1 MISRP
6 PLTQRSAYLVA
17 GCALFVTIVILI
29 YPSVAFRAS
38 IEGLRVWWE
47 IVFPALL
54 PFFVAAEILMAFGV
68 VHFLGVLLEPL
79 MRPVFDVP
87 GVGAFALAMG
97 ITGGYPI
104 GAKITANLRR
114 KGLCNQIEGERLAS
128 FTNTADPLFMS
139 GAVAVGMFHSPEL
152 AGVICSVHYISAI
165 ILGVLLRLHGG
176 SQRRR
181 IPELGITGKGNIFKR
196 AFHELYKARQA
207 DGRPVGQIFGDSV
220 RDSVGS
226 LLLVGGFIMMF
237 SVIIEVLT
245 VSGVLKLVQVPL
257 TLITGPFNIKDT
269 LISPMIS
276 GFFEIT
282 LGTELASKAAAPLL
296 DRLMVTN
303 AVIAWSGLSVFGQ
316 VSAMVSGTDMR
327 MTPYFISRLIHALIA
342 AVITAISMSPYG
354 QGLAKLVAPVFVL
367 EPAAIQAPFYL
378 RLLSSFTRLLTIMAI
393 MVGLSVTIWLF
404 RRIQLVF
411 IRVKGVKQS
420 SSRVPRLRA

>member
-1 MISRP
+1 
-6 PLTQRSAYLVA
+6 
-17 GCALFVTIVILI
+17 
-29 YPSVAFRAS
+29 
-38 IEGLRVWWE
+38 
-47 IVFPALL
+47 
-54 PFFVAAEILMAFGV
+54 
-68 VHFLGVLLEPL
+68 
-79 MRPVFDVP
+79 
-87 GVGAFALAMG
+87 
-97 ITGGYPI
+97 
-104 GAKITANLRR
+104 
-114 KGLCNQIEGERLAS
+114 
-128 FTNTADPLFMS
+128 
-139 GAVAVGMFHSPEL
+139 
-152 AGVICSVHYISAI
+152 
-165 ILGVLLRLHGG
+165 
-176 SQRRR
+176 
-181 IPELGITGKGNIFKR
+181 
-196 AFHELYKARQA
+196 
-207 DGRPVGQIFGDSV
+207 
-220 RDSVGS
+220 
-226 LLLVGGFIMMF
+226 
-237 SVIIEVLT
+237 
-245 VSGVLKLVQVPL
+245 
-257 TLITGPFNIKDT
+257 
-269 LISPMIS
+269 MIS

>member
-1 MISRP
+1 MISRA

-17 GCALFVTIVILI
+17 GCALFITIVIVI
-29 YPSVAFRAS
+29 YPSVAFQAS

-54 PFFVAAEILMAFGV
+54 PFFVAAEILMALGV

-114 KGLCNQIEGERLAS
+114 RGLCNQIEGERLAS

-139 GAVAVGMFHSPEL
+139 GAVAVGMFHAPDL
-152 AGVICSVHYISAI
+152 AGAICGVHYISAI
-165 ILGVLLRLHGG
+165 ILGVLLRLYGG
-176 SQRRR
+176 PQRRR
-181 IPELGITGKGNIFKR
+181 DLEISVNSKGNIFKR

-207 DGRPVGQIFGDSV
+207 DGRPIAQVFGDSV

-226 LLLVGGFIMMF
+226 MLLVGGFIVMF
-237 SVIIEVLT
+237 SVIIKVLT
-245 VSGVLKLVQVPL
+245 VSGVMRLIEWPL
-257 TLITGPFNIKDT
+257 TLITGPLKIKDT

-276 GFFEIT
+276 GLFEIT

-296 DRLMVTN
+296 DRLMVAN
-303 AVIAWSGLSVFGQ
+303 AIIAWSGLSVFGQ
-316 VSAMVSGTDMR
+316 VSAMVSGTDIR
-327 MTPYFISRLIHALIA
+327 MTPYLISRLTHAAIA
-342 AVITAISMSPYG
+342 AVITAIVVSPYG

-367 EPAAIQAPFYL
+367 RPAETQAPFYL
-378 RLLSSFTRLLTIMAI
+378 KLLTSFTRLLTIVVI

-404 RRIQLVF
+404 RRIRLVF
-411 IRVKGVKQS
+411 IRVRGVK
-420 SSRVPRLRA
+420 

>member
-1 MISRP
+1 MISRA

-17 GCALFVTIVILI
+17 GCALFITIVIVI
-29 YPSVAFRAS
+29 YPSVAFQAS

-54 PFFVAAEILMAFGV
+54 PFFVAAEILMALGV

-114 KGLCNQIEGERLAS
+114 RGLCNQIEGERLAS

-139 GAVAVGMFHSPEL
+139 GAVAVGMFHAPDL
-152 AGVICSVHYISAI
+152 AGAICGVHYISAI
-165 ILGVLLRLHGG
+165 ILGVLLRLYGG
-176 SQRRR
+176 PQRRR
-181 IPELGITGKGNIFKR
+181 DLEISVNSKGNIFKR

-207 DGRPVGQIFGDSV
+207 DGRPIAQVFGDSV

-226 LLLVGGFIMMF
+226 MLLVGGFIVMF
-237 SVIIEVLT
+237 SVIIKVLT
-245 VSGVLKLVQVPL
+245 VSGVMRLIEWPL
-257 TLITGPFNIKDT
+257 TLITGPLKTKDT

-276 GFFEIT
+276 GLFEIT

-296 DRLMVTN
+296 DRLMVAN
-303 AVIAWSGLSVFGQ
+303 AIIAWSGLSVFGQ
-316 VSAMVSGTDMR
+316 VSAMVSGTDIR
-327 MTPYFISRLIHALIA
+327 MTPYLISRLTHAAIA
-342 AVITAISMSPYG
+342 AVITAIVVSPYG

-367 EPAAIQAPFYL
+367 RPAEIQAPFYL
-378 RLLSSFTRLLTIMAI
+378 KLLTSFTRLLTIVVI

-404 RRIQLVF
+404 RRIRLVF
-411 IRVKGVKQS
+411 IRVRGVK
-420 SSRVPRLRA
+420 

>member
-1 MISRP
+1 
-6 PLTQRSAYLVA
+6 V
-17 GCALFVTIVILI
+17 I
-29 YPSVAFRAS
+29 YPSVAFQAS

-54 PFFVAAEILMAFGV
+54 PFFVAAEILMALGV

-114 KGLCNQIEGERLAS
+114 RGLCNQIEGERLAS

-139 GAVAVGMFHSPEL
+139 GAVAVGMFHAPDL
-152 AGVICSVHYISAI
+152 AGAICGVHYISAI
-165 ILGVLLRLHGG
+165 ILGVLLRLYGG
-176 SQRRR
+176 PQRRR
-181 IPELGITGKGNIFKR
+181 DLEISVNSKGNIFKR

-207 DGRPVGQIFGDSV
+207 DGRPIAQVFGDSV

-226 LLLVGGFIMMF
+226 MLLVGGFIVMF
-237 SVIIEVLT
+237 SVIIKVLT
-245 VSGVLKLVQVPL
+245 VSGVMRLIEWPL
-257 TLITGPFNIKDT
+257 TLITGPLKIKDT

-276 GFFEIT
+276 GLFEIT

-296 DRLMVTN
+296 DRLMVAN
-303 AVIAWSGLSVFGQ
+303 AIIAWSGLSVFGQ
-316 VSAMVSGTDMR
+316 VSAMVSGTDIR
-327 MTPYFISRLIHALIA
+327 MTPYLISRLTHAAIA
-342 AVITAISMSPYG
+342 AVITAIVVSPYG

-367 EPAAIQAPFYL
+367 RPAETQAPFYL
-378 RLLSSFTRLLTIMAI
+378 KLLTSFTRLLTIVVI

-404 RRIQLVF
+404 RRIRLVF
-411 IRVKGVKQS
+411 IRVRGVK
-420 SSRVPRLRA
+420 